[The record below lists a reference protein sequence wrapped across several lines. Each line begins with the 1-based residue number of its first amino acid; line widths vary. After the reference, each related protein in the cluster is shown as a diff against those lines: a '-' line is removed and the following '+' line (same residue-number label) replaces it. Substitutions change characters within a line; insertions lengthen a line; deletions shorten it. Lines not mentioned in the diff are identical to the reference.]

1 MRSMNKQKILDN
13 VKEYSAGQLV
23 EYIQEGIVTFDEIV
37 QDTDG
42 EFDPPKRREVK
53 RLLENGDSEEWRK
66 VQQERTIDAV
76 QRYLDKF
83 ANGQYRELARS
94 LKKELVEEIKENELK
109 SAANEVWT
117 TVDKNN
123 LNSLRSFI
131 NSYPDSRYVN
141 EANTLINNIL
151 LDEIM
156 GVDVETLVNQIRQL
170 QTQKGQIVQ
179 NQIADQEYIDNNTI
193 STIERFFNE
202 KKITKNDL
210 LEKIQEDPNLL
221 SAGVVKRLINS
232 GTLSMSDLVGIGI
245 NRLFIQ
251 KMFNGESAQSFS
263 TPEKLDRIHKQ
274 STEIYFWGI
283 PSSGKSCALGA
294 ILSVAAS
301 GRIAKSMDPDTGSQG
316 YGYMTKL
323 INLFHNGEVGTLMEG
338 TAVDSFYE
346 MGFDLLDVEGRIHP
360 ITCIDMAGEL
370 MRCMYKANAGDKM
383 NEIDEVMLDT
393 LTRVLIDNRSTSR
406 KMHIFVIEYGAED
419 KLYEGLPQKVY
430 LDGALSYIKNTGI
443 FKKDT
448 DAIYIMITKADKVKN
463 ATKETFNQ
471 YINDKYLGFYNG
483 LEQIC
488 KDNEINKGRVEKLAF
503 SLGEVCFQNY
513 CKFDSR
519 PAENVVNLILQRSAS
534 YRGGKRGKL
543 EKIFRG

>member
-1 MRSMNKQKILDN
+1 MRSMNRQKILDN

-109 SAANEVWT
+109 SAADEVWT

-131 NSYPDSRYVN
+131 KSYPDSRYVN

-232 GTLSMSDLVGIGI
+232 GTLSVGDLVGIGI
-245 NRLFIQ
+245 DKLFIQ

-419 KLYEGLPQKVY
+419 RLYEGLPQKVY

-519 PAENVVNLILQRSAS
+519 AAENVVNLILQRSAS

-543 EKIFRG
+543 ERIFRG

>member
-1 MRSMNKQKILDN
+1 MNKQKILDN

-53 RLLENGDSEEWRK
+53 RLLENGDSEEWKK

-109 SAANEVWT
+109 SAADEVWT

-141 EANTLINNIL
+141 EANTLINRIL

-170 QTQKGQIVQ
+170 QTQKGQIIQ
-179 NQIADQEYIDNNTI
+179 SQIVDQQYIDNNTI
-193 STIERFFNE
+193 NTIERFFNE

-210 LEKIQEDPNLL
+210 LGKIQEDPNLL

-251 KMFNGESAQSFS
+251 RMFNGESAQSFS

-346 MGFDLLDVEGRIHP
+346 MGFDLLDVDGRIHP

-406 KMHIFVIEYGAED
+406 KMHIFVIEFGAED
-419 KLYEGLPQKVY
+419 RLYEGLPQRVY

>member
-1 MRSMNKQKILDN
+1 MNKQKILDN

-83 ANGQYRELARS
+83 ANGQYRELART

-419 KLYEGLPQKVY
+419 RLYEGLPQKVY

>member
-83 ANGQYRELARS
+83 ANGQYRELART
-94 LKKELVEEIKENELK
+94 LKKELVEKIKENELK